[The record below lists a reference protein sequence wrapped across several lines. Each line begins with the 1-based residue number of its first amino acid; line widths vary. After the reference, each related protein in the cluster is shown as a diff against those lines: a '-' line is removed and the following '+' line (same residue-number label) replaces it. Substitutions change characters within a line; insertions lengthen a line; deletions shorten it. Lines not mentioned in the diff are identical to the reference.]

1 MSKRP
6 PTPRATQAVAE
17 LRAAAENLKA
27 NEEPTP
33 MNRAIVELLDAVAGY
48 WAHWLPAEPT
58 RIDRALLGLARSL
71 HMPPAAAAGTLP
83 ATSNTNAEGA
93 AS

>member
-1 MSKRP
+1 MSKRTP
-6 PTPRATQAVAE
+6 APRAAQAVAE
-17 LRAAAENLKA
+17 LRDAVDYLKA

-33 MNRAIVELLDAVAGY
+33 MNRAIVELLEAVASY

-83 ATSNTNAEGA
+83 ATSNPNAEGA
-93 AS
+93 SS